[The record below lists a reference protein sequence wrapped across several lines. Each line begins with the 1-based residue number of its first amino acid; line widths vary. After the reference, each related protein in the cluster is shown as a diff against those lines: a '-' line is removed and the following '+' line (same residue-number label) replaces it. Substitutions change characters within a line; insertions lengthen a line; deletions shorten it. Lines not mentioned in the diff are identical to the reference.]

1 MKLIRRKNNVLIC
14 LMLMTLASGILCGE
28 VKAQTP
34 AQDCGNLN
42 GDAAIVACNE
52 AIRLNPKDAGAYLNR
67 GVEWSAK
74 GDNDRAIADF
84 NEAIRLNPQYANAY
98 YNRGNAWS
106 AKGDKDRAIADFNEA
121 IRLNPKDADA
131 YYNRALYW
139 EFKNDLAQA
148 LTDFR
153 NFARLNPN
161 DSDGPKA
168 IQRIENKIDA
178 KKGR

>member
-1 MKLIRRKNNVLIC
+1 MKLMRRKNNILIS
-14 LMLMTLASGILCGE
+14 LMLMTLVSGILCVE

-34 AQDCGNLN
+34 AQDCENLS
-42 GDAAIVACNE
+42 GDAAIAACNE

-74 GDNDRAIADF
+74 
-84 NEAIRLNPQYANAY
+84 
-98 YNRGNAWS
+98 S
-106 AKGDKDRAIADFNEA
+106 DKDRAIADFNEA
-121 IRLNPKDADA
+121 IRLNPQLANA

-161 DSDGPKA
+161 DTDGPKA
-168 IQRIENKIDA
+168 IQRIENKIDN
-178 KKGR
+178 KIGK

>member
-1 MKLIRRKNNVLIC
+1 MKFIQRKNNVLIC
-14 LMLMTLASGILCGE
+14 LMLMTLVSGILFGE

-84 NEAIRLNPQYANAY
+84 NEAIRLNPQLAN
-98 YNRGNAWS
+98 
-106 AKGDKDRAIADFNEA
+106 
-121 IRLNPKDADA
+121 A

-139 EFKNDLAQA
+139 ENKGDLAQA

-153 NFARLNPN
+153 NFSRLNPN
-161 DSDGPKA
+161 DPDGLKA

-178 KKGR
+178 KKVK